1 MAIKVAVASEDGE
14 TVHQHFGRASR
25 FVIYEVDGDR
35 YRRIEVRNN
44 APACGS
50 APDDDGAPHGGD
62 PMARSVDLVSDCRA
76 VLVARIG
83 AGAVGR
89 RSNLGVHAV
98 VAPDYIDSAL
108 RRLISSGLL
117 GAPARPGESDFQW
130 LDPL

>member
-1 MAIKVAVASEDGE
+1 
-14 TVHQHFGRASR
+14 
-25 FVIYEVDGDR
+25 
-35 YRRIEVRNN
+35 
-44 APACGS
+44 
-50 APDDDGAPHGGD
+50 
-62 PMARSVDLVSDCRA
+62 

-89 RSNLGVHAV
+89 LSNLGVHAV